1 MPKATVYGDGAQI
14 LQSRCSAFLLSPSHR
29 AACLQGWDFS
39 YAKTPKQLWRSCS
52 EVKAS
57 NKPFCKDQGMAWL
70 SQR

>member
-1 MPKATVYGDGAQI
+1 MPKATVYGDGAQT
-14 LQSRCSAFLLSPSHR
+14 LQSCCSAFLLSPSHR

-70 SQR
+70 SQ